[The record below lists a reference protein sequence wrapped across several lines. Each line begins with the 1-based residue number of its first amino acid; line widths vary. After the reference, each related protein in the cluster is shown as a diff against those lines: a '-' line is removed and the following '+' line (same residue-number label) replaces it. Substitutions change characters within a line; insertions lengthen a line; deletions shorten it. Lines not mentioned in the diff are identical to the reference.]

1 MYLGSTGTGYADC
14 PLVCIY
20 QWSPSGLKT
29 NLSSN
34 NPNAV
39 SSKVG
44 GGRAYEQYPRAH
56 SGKGIWIDA
65 AGSNP
70 GTFTRYQVA
79 TGTYSTIIQPSGSN
93 YLINNEY
100 DFFVDGK
107 GNVMFFF
114 GAQSGGEGVTSAFD
128 VYRWSSLGNTSTKL
142 SGSANLLSQ
151 PVTGGSIQ
159 TVSSNASEGFVL
171 RDGVLAW
178 RETVTSTSTGRFGG
192 MVTTVSGIKAAA
204 LGSTLRIQAAPLH
217 VMVSGSSAYFVM
229 GATQTVYRLVLP

>member
-14 PLVCIY
+14 PLVCIH
-20 QWSPSGLKT
+20 QGSPSGLNT

-56 SGKGIWIDA
+56 SGNVIWIDA

-100 DFFVDGK
+100 DFFVDGN
-107 GNVMFFF
+107 GQVVFFF
-114 GAQSGGEGVTSAFD
+114 GAQSGGEGVTSTFD
-128 VYRWSSLGNTSTKL
+128 VYCWSSLSNTSTKL
-142 SGSANLLSQ
+142 SG
-151 PVTGGSIQ
+151 GGARSVHPKTDGQ
-159 TVSSNASEGFVL
+159 TV
-171 RDGVLAW
+171 AW
-178 RETVTSTSTGRFGG
+178 RYQQALSVNSSEELHL
-192 MVTTVSGIKAAA
+192 KAANS
-204 LGSTLRIQAAPLH
+204 L
-217 VMVSGSSAYFVM
+217 
-229 GATQTVYRLVLP
+229 